1 MKKNTLIA
9 VLTLLAFTASAS
21 GQPLRG
27 SYFFETSLM
36 RNKLNASFA
45 PQNIYISLPLI
56 SYTGIDCYSNVG
68 LANFFFRQGK
78 NANVTFLHPSISTD
92 QFLSNLPAKD
102 PFVKEKL
109 ETDVIGAGFPLGE
122 RGFLTIDLAAVENAD
137 VQIPKE
143 LLRFAKSGGSATIH
157 DLNAS
162 AGAYAQLALGY
173 SHDLGDIVEG
183 LHLGGRVKFLTGVA
197 AAEANVSRVDIV
209 MDGQQL
215 AATTSGTGYLA
226 GFDFEDFNNW
236 SNLGLNGFGLAFDLG
251 VEYRIPFDHFF
262 NGLNLS
268 ASVNDLGFLGFN
280 KHVTKLSSSGS
291 ASFSGFQGIDPE
303 YDFNTNLQNVFD
315 DFSKLANYSASNA
328 DKFSYKLSP
337 SIYVG
342 AEAPFLH
349 EMMSLGLLYYYTKG
363 CHNLMASYNLKPI
376 RWFNF
381 GVNYTFL
388 GPARTFGLYIEFIP
402 KKVVGIFA
410 GANVASFKTNSWGIP
425 IKNLTES
432 ACFGINV
439 VFGGK

>member
-1 MKKNTLIA
+1 MKKNTLLA
-9 VLTLLAFTASAS
+9 VLTLLAFTALAS

-36 RNKLNASFA
+36 RNRLNASFA
-45 PQNIYISLPLI
+45 PRNSYMSLPVV

-68 LANFFFRQGK
+68 LASFFFPQGN
-78 NANVTFLHPSISTD
+78 NANVTFLHPSVSTE

-109 ETDVIGAGFPLGE
+109 ETEVLGFGFLVGE
-122 RGFLTIDLAAVENAD
+122 RGFFSIDISVVENAD

-162 AGAYAQLALGY
+162 ACGYAQLALGY
-173 SHDLGDIVEG
+173 SHDLEELVEG
-183 LHLGGRVKFLTGVA
+183 LHLGGRVKILTGVA

-226 GFDFEDFNNW
+226 GFDYEDYYNW
-236 SNLGLNGFGLAFDLG
+236 RNLGMNGFGLAFDLG
-251 VEYRIPFDHFF
+251 FEFRIPFDHFF
-262 NGLNLS
+262 SGLNLS
-268 ASVNDLGFLGFN
+268 ASVNDLGFLGFS
-280 KHVTKLSSSGS
+280 KHVTKLTSAGS
-291 ASFSGFQGIDPE
+291 ASFSGFQGIDPD
-303 YDFNTNLQNVFD
+303 YDFNTNLENVID
-315 DFSKLANYSASNA
+315 DFSKLANFSATGA
-328 DKFSYKLSP
+328 DKYNYKLKP
-337 SIYVG
+337 SVYVG
-342 AEAPFLH
+342 AEAPFLR
-349 EMMSLGLLYYYTKG
+349 EKMSLGLLYYYTMGK
-363 CHNLMASYNLKPI
+363 HNLMASYNLKPI

-402 KKVVGIFA
+402 KKVVGLFA

-425 IKNLTES
+425 IKNITER
-432 ACFGINV
+432 ACIGLNV
-439 VFGGK
+439 VFGSR